1 MRLHDLRHSFASL
14 AASKG
19 HSLLMIGKLLGHRV
33 PSTTQRYAHLTRE
46 AASTVADELGG
57 AITAAIAQTPAV
69 ELDGG
74 EAQGPEAPMSNGFS
88 YTEEQWNDIANSL
101 SALKETS
108 EADLAQLR
116 MELLWSINI
125 PLLTD
130 DHIRD
135 GYRENAAA
143 AQDALRTIR
152 KLVKSIGH
160 RRHNPGDDVGRS
172 VQQTLPHLFRIYRSA
187 QADIRRSRAVSAGAR
202 ARIRNLKFAGCW
214 QPSPMHGRVSVER
227 SVTDARIAN
236 SSRRAPSHLSKVSR

>member
-1 MRLHDLRHSFASL
+1 
-14 AASKG
+14 
-19 HSLLMIGKLLGHRV
+19 
-33 PSTTQRYAHLTRE
+33 
-46 AASTVADELGG
+46 
-57 AITAAIAQTPAV
+57 
-69 ELDGG
+69 
-74 EAQGPEAPMSNGFS
+74 MSNGFS
-88 YTEEQWNDIANSL
+88 YTEEQWNDIADSL

-202 ARIRNLKFAGCW
+202 APNQKPEVRRLLATIADAWTRLGGTIG
-214 QPSPMHGRVSVER
+214 HGRAYREFFTACAKPPIESLKMTWGAFWTDGMFRNHVSELMRMTGQVGTRGRKRTIQR
-227 SVTDARIAN
+227 S
-236 SSRRAPSHLSKVSR
+236 PSIVGPQN